1 MSLNLNFLAIEIDL
15 DAKVV
20 VNWVQGLICT
30 ITTHSSLVTDCR
42 EADGQVF
49 REANKCTNG
58 LTRIGVGLYSR
69 ICDF

>member
-1 MSLNLNFLAIEIDL
+1 MSLNLNLLAIEIDL

-42 EADGQVF
+42 EADGQVLLSLS
-49 REANKCTNG
+49 K
-58 LTRIGVGLYSR
+58 
-69 ICDF
+69 

>member
-42 EADGQVF
+42 EADGQV
-49 REANKCTNG
+49 
-58 LTRIGVGLYSR
+58 LLSR
-69 ICDF
+69 SK